1 MSLEK
6 TTILDL
12 AKYITVIG
20 GCLAALYGGGN
31 WVYNTLNLI
40 ATKEYHNAAT
50 ENQLEPVLTSV
61 EQIEASVLVPR
72 IKNILDLKCANNGV
86 IPEEVE
92 SILQRSI
99 NRYQEIEKRTYN
111 VGRCKNGQR
120 VTNYYVEG
128 EDGS

>member
-1 MSLEK
+1 MSLK
-6 TTILDL
+6 NTTVLDL
-12 AKYITVIG
+12 AKYITVVG

-31 WVYNTLNLI
+31 WVYNTLNLV
-40 ATKEYHNAAT
+40 ATKQYHNDT
-50 ENQLEPVLTSV
+50 TKNQLAPVLASV
-61 EQIEASVLVPR
+61 EQIESSVLVPR
-72 IKNILDLKCANNGV
+72 IKNILELKCANNGI

-99 NRYQEIEKRTYN
+99 NRYEEIEKRTYN
-111 VGRCKNGQR
+111 VGRCKNGRR